1 MILGIIAL
9 IITDILGLF
18 TPWFIK
24 CAIDALHNIETAK
37 ILIKYGSL
45 IIGVVAVQG
54 IFRFYWRKH
63 LFGLSR
69 KIEYELRNDYFRH
82 IQRLSSSFFQRMKT
96 GDIMSRATNDLAA
109 VREFIGLGSLI
120 MVDALVTVSTSLALM
135 FVINIR
141 LTFIALAPMI
151 LVCLLVVRFG
161 KLLRKR
167 FTDVQAQL
175 SKISSF
181 VQENISGIRVVQA
194 YVREENEK
202 KRFASLNEE
211 YIAKNISM
219 VKVSGALFP
228 LLTFIAGIAAA
239 IVLWLGGRDVI
250 VGKMTL
256 GSFVAFNGY
265 LAMLTWPMMA
275 IGFMTN
281 LMQRGSASM
290 ARIEEILNTKPE
302 IHDMHT
308 INNDMADQIN
318 IKGDIEFKDLS
329 FSYPGASACAISNI
343 NLKINAGSAIAI
355 VGPVGSGKSTIGRL
369 LTRFYDATS
378 GLITIDGIDIKMMP
392 LHILRKNVCYIDQD
406 PFLFANT
413 IHENIAFGY
422 NDGQLNTGGRSQR
435 SGGREQETGS
445 NYNNG
450 QLLNNTKD
458 IKDRIW
464 DIAIMAGLERDIMSF
479 PDKIDTRVGE
489 RGVTLSGGQKQR
501 IALARGLIKG
511 SKILILDDTFSS
523 LDIKTEKEIFGRIAN
538 TLKDSTTIL
547 ISHRISTVKDADMI
561 VVLNNGKI
569 MEMGTHQE
577 LIDKGGV
584 YYKIYK
590 HQVLDMDM
598 DLIY

>member
-1 MILGIIAL
+1 MIFGIIAL

-24 CAIDALHNIETAK
+24 CAIDALRNIETTEV
-37 ILIKYGSL
+37 LIKYGSL
-45 IIGVVAVQG
+45 IIGVVAIQG
-54 IFRFYWRKH
+54 IFRFYWRKY

-82 IQRLSSSFFQRMKT
+82 IQRLSASFFLRMKT
-96 GDIMSRATNDLAA
+96 GDLMSRATNDLGA

-120 MVDALVTVSTSLALM
+120 MVDSLVTVSTSLALM
-135 FVINIR
+135 FVINIH
-141 LTFIALAPMI
+141 LTLMALAPMM
-151 LVCLLVVRFG
+151 LVSLLVIKFG
-161 KLLRKR
+161 RLLRKR

-219 VKVSGALFP
+219 VKVSGVLFP
-228 LLTFIAGIAAA
+228 LLTLISGIAAA

-275 IGFMTN
+275 IGFMIN
-281 LMQRGSASM
+281 LMQRGSAAM
-290 ARIEEILNTKPE
+290 TRIEEILNTKPE
-302 IHDMHT
+302 IQDMPT
-308 INNDMADQIN
+308 INNDMSNQIN
-318 IKGDIEFKDLS
+318 IKGDIEFNDLS
-329 FSYPGASACAISNI
+329 FSYPCASQYAISNI
-343 NLKINAGSAIAI
+343 NLKIKAGSTIAI

-369 LTRFYDATS
+369 LARFYDVSS
-378 GLITIDGIDIKMMP
+378 GQITIDGIDIKMIP
-392 LHILRKNVCYIDQD
+392 LHILRKNVCYVEQD

-413 IHENIAFGY
+413 IYENIAFGY
-422 NDGQLNTGGRSQR
+422 NDGQLNTRDRDQG
-435 SGGREQETGS
+435 SGVSDQGS
-445 NYNNG
+445 ESSDNDG
-450 QLLNNTKD
+450 ELLNNTKD
-458 IKDRIW
+458 IKNRIW
-464 DIAIMAGLERDIMSF
+464 DVAIMAGMEKDIISF
-479 PDKIDTRVGE
+479 PDKIDTRIGE

-501 IALARGLIKG
+501 IALARGLIK
-511 SKILILDDTFSS
+511 SAKILILDDTFSS
-523 LDIKTEKEIFGRIAN
+523 LDMKTEKEIFGKIAN
-538 TLKDSTTIL
+538 KLKDSTTIL
-547 ISHRISTVKDADMI
+547 ISHRISTVKDADVI

-569 MEMGTHQE
+569 VEMGTHQE
-577 LIDKGGV
+577 LIDKCGV

-590 HQVLDMDM
+590 HQMLDMDM